1 MHADEILSGTVVA
14 MIFFIYTKLFLK
26 NIFVEIDINDNVTIE
41 KVNVTSELKMD
52 KSSIEIIGPILSND
66 RLSKMKSY
74 SSSKVAL

>member
-52 KSSIEIIGPILSND
+52 KSSIEIIGPMLSND

>member
-1 MHADEILSGTVVA
+1 VHADEILSGTVVA